1 MIMCQICGEQVK
13 RIRLHPHNQT
23 PPGMTSEAEKQYSRQ
38 SQNRQTL
45 PAVSPLPTSHRTKFD
60 RVDAA

>member
-1 MIMCQICGEQVK
+1 MIMCQICGKQVK

-23 PPGMTSEAEKQYSRQ
+23 PFGMTSEAEKQYSRQ

-45 PAVSPLPTSHRTKFD
+45 PVSPLLTSHRTKFD